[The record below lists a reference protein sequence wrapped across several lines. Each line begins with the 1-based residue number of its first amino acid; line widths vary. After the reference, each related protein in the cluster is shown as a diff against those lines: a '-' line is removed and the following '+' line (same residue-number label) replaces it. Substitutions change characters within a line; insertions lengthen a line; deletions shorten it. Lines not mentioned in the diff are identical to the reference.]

1 MFFLVKYLAK
11 LGVLLC
17 NIAEFLKY
25 LELNE
30 EYYVYVPEGTKPRV
44 VHHNFKSA
52 KKEALRLLGLKNVR
66 QVEVLQVIKR
76 FEDEIPF

>member
-1 MFFLVKYLAK
+1 MGLV
-11 LGVLLC
+11 LC
-17 NIAEFLKY
+17 NIAEFLMH
-25 LELNE
+25 LQLNE

-44 VHHNFKSA
+44 IHHNLKSA
-52 KKEALRLLGLKNVR
+52 EKEALRLLGLMNVR

>member
-1 MFFLVKYLAK
+1 MNFFIKVLAK
-11 LGVLLC
+11 MGLVLC
-17 NIAEFLKY
+17 NIAEFLTH
-25 LELNE
+25 LQLNE

-44 VHHNFKSA
+44 IHHNFKSA
-52 KKEALRLLGLKNVR
+52 EKEALRLLGLKNVR